1 MGETDVVIE
10 DECLMSINIKLLAG
24 DGHAIFDMA
33 TGENINKNK
42 NNNIIIK
49 KHTWIGA
56 NAILLAGTKISE
68 DSIIGAGSVVK
79 GSFPQNCIIAGIR
92 IIF

>member
-1 MGETDVVIE
+1 MI
-10 DECLMSINIKLLAG
+10 
-24 DGHAIFDMA
+24 IFLQC
-33 TGENINKNK
+33 NLYFKV
-42 NNNIIIK
+42 NNIIIK

-79 GSFPQNCIIAGIR
+79 GSFPQNCIIAGNPAKVVKKDRTWDFDWNLEHI
-92 IIF
+92 